1 MNLEKAIIENLSNPI
16 FVLDSE
22 GVVIELNPTA
32 RSLLGLSRGDSAHQV
47 LSQTTPQL
55 SQILQQMPVTS
66 QAGQEITVG
75 TGDIQQQFEVR
86 ISPFNDGSN
95 QLTSNIV
102 VLHEIKEG
110 QQLQHTVGHQSV
122 DITTLLS
129 VSNAISSTLQLEEMI
144 PIIAEQWVNAIG
156 VEGCALSQYDRRAD
170 AVITWLG
177 WSLSNLDRS
186 TIPGTTYL
194 LNDYPA
200 TRQVLGSRTP
210 FIINTRCPNSDPA
223 ETALMRE
230 KGIASLLMLPLVAGD
245 QVIGLVELYD
255 SEDIEFSE
263 ADIHLCE
270 AMADQVAVAIQNAM
284 RFEELQRHLTEQTA
298 LREVGQLITSSL
310 DLGTILSIL
319 AEQLAIMLDATS
331 TYIVSYDSSTKI
343 SSVEAEFYNIAAN
356 EKERVSVINLNV
368 VETDTDRLDAG
379 EIVQFH
385 ISDPGLTE
393 AEREHFLAYGG
404 QSALEIPV
412 QIKGQTIAFAEIWD
426 SRQKREFTPR
436 ELDLCQSIT
445 QQAAIAMQNAQLFT
459 LAQQEISEREKVE
472 DILRHQA
479 FHDPLTGLPN
489 RALFTKHLEHA
500 IARANRDEN
509 YVFAVLFLDLDRF
522 KNINDTRGH
531 AIGDKFLIEVANR
544 IKNCLRSVDA
554 VARMGGD
561 EFVCLLDAIDSV
573 IQAINVAE
581 RIQDSLDIPYEFD
594 GYELKTSASMGI
606 VTNSNVYRNQEEY
619 LRDADIAMR
628 RAKARGKACIE
639 VFDRTMREHV
649 LDQVAIENDLQNAIA
664 AQEFIVYYQPIIR
677 LDNGDIHGFEALLRW
692 QHPVKGLLTPT
703 GFLNVAEEVG
713 SIIPIN
719 LWVLYQS
726 HQQLL
731 MWQEEYYK
739 YFPEDGLPW
748 TISVNISNKLLS
760 QPALADELR
769 QITRNTPPESVRL
782 VLEITESAIVED
794 TQMASFTLLWLRELG
809 FDIHLDDFGTGYSS
823 LSYLSKLPI
832 DSIKIDRSFV
842 AKLTS
847 SKRDARM
854 VRTIILMAHELGKKV
869 IAEGIETKE
878 QFFALKKWGCD
889 YGQGYLFARPMD
901 INGIKAFVSKIY
913 TGVHAKTLK
922 K

>member
-1 MNLEKAIIENLSNPI
+1 MIKPMDLDKEVIENHSDPT

-22 GVVIELNPTA
+22 GIIIDLNPAAST
-32 RSLLGLSRGDSAHQV
+32 LLGLSRGSSAHQA
-47 LSQTTPQL
+47 LSETAPQL
-55 SQILQQMPVTS
+55 CDILEQIEVTAPS
-66 QAGQEITVG
+66 NHEITVG
-75 TGDIQQQFEVR
+75 PNETQQQFDVC
-86 ISPFNDGSN
+86 ISPFTPDSD
-95 QLTSNIV
+95 QLSSVIV
-102 VLHEIKEG
+102 VLQKVSESQPLGKVDEDS
-110 QQLQHTVGHQSV
+110 SV
-122 DITTLLS
+122 DLS
-129 VSNAISSTLQLEEMI
+129 ILMKVTNAISSTLQLEEMI

-156 VEGCALSQYDRRAD
+156 VEGCALSQYDNEKD

-177 WSLSNLDRS
+177 WSSSKLDRS
-186 TIPGTTYL
+186 TIPGTIYL
-194 LNDYPA
+194 LNEYPV

-210 FIINTRCPNSDPA
+210 YIVYAKDSNADPA
-223 ETALMRE
+223 EIALMRE
-230 KGIASLLMLPLVAGD
+230 NGIASLLMVPLIAGD
-245 QVIGLVELYD
+245 QVIGLAELYD
-255 SEDIEFSE
+255 SEDIEFSR
-263 ADIHLCE
+263 ADVNLCE

-284 RFEELQRHLTEQTA
+284 RFEELERHLTEQTA
-298 LREVGQLITSSL
+298 LKEVGQLITSSL

-331 TYIVSYDSSTKI
+331 TYIVSYDPATKI
-343 SSVEAEFYNIAAN
+343 SCVEAEFYSPTAN
-356 EKERVSVINLNV
+356 ELERESVINFNV
-368 VETDTDRLDAG
+368 VETDTNRLDTG

-385 ISDPGLTE
+385 ISDPEISE
-393 AEREHFLAYGG
+393 ADREHFQAYGG
-404 QSALEIPV
+404 QSVLEIPV

-426 SRQKREFTPR
+426 SRHKREFTPR
-436 ELDLCQSIT
+436 ELNLCQSIT

-459 LAQQEISEREKVE
+459 LAQEEISEREKVE
-472 DILRHQA
+472 DILRHRA

-489 RALFTKHLEHA
+489 RALFNNHLEHA
-500 IARANRDEN
+500 IARSKRDEN
-509 YVFAVLFLDLDRF
+509 YLFAVLFLDLDRF

-531 AIGDKFLIEVANR
+531 AVGDKFLIEIANR

-561 EFVCLLDAIDSV
+561 EFVCLFDAVDSV
-573 IQAINVAE
+573 IQAISIAE
-581 RIQDSLDIPYEFD
+581 RIQDSLDIPFEYK

-606 VTNSNVYRNQEEY
+606 VINSNVYRSQDEY

-639 VFDRTMREHV
+639 VFDKTMREHV
-649 LDQVAIENDLQNAIA
+649 LDQVAIENDLQAAIA
-664 AQEFIVYYQPIIR
+664 SQEFIVYYQPIMQ
-677 LDNGDIHGFEALLRW
+677 LDTGDIHGFEALLRW

-719 LWVLYQS
+719 LWVLSHS

-731 MWQEEYYK
+731 KWQTEYNK
-739 YFPEDGLPW
+739 LFPGGELPW

-769 QITRNTPPESVRL
+769 QITRNTPPKSVRL

-794 TQMASFTLLWLRELG
+794 TQSASFTLLWLRELG

-842 AKLTS
+842 AKITS
-847 SKRDARM
+847 SKRDSRM

-878 QFFALKKWGCD
+878 QFLTLKKWGCD

-901 INGIKAFVSKIY
+901 IDGIKKFVSKIY
-913 TGVHAKTLK
+913 S
-922 K
+922 

>member
-1 MNLEKAIIENLSNPI
+1 MNLDKAIIDNLNDPI
-16 FVLDSE
+16 LVLDSN
-22 GVVIELNPTA
+22 GVIIELNPTA
-32 RSLLGLSRGDSAHQV
+32 SSLLGLSRGNPAPQK

-55 SQILQQMPVTS
+55 SQILQQLPVTS
-66 QAGQEITVG
+66 PSGHEITIG
-75 TGDIQQQFEVR
+75 KGETQQKFEVR
-86 ISPFNDGSN
+86 ISPFTDGSN
-95 QLTSNIV
+95 HLTNSIV
-102 VLHEIKEG
+102 MLHEIKEC
-110 QQLQHTVGHQSV
+110 QQLQNTVGHQSV
-122 DITTLLS
+122 DLTTLLS
-129 VSNAISSTLQLEEMI
+129 ISNAISSTLQLEEMI

-156 VEGCALSQYDRRAD
+156 VEGCALSQYDREAD

-177 WSLSNLDRS
+177 WSSSNLDKS
-186 TIPGTTYL
+186 TMPGTIYL

-210 FIINTRCPNSDPA
+210 FITYTKDPNSDPS
-223 ETALMRE
+223 ETALMRD

-255 SEDIEFSE
+255 SEDMEFSD
-263 ADIHLCE
+263 ADIHLCV

-284 RFEELQRHLTEQTA
+284 RYKELERHLTEQTA
-298 LREVGQLITSSL
+298 LREAGQLITSSL

-319 AEQLAIMLDATS
+319 AEQLAIMMDATS
-331 TYIVSYDSSTKI
+331 TYIISYDPVTKI
-343 SSVEAEFYNIAAN
+343 SCVEAEFYSPAAN
-356 EKERVSVINLNV
+356 ENERESVINKNV
-368 VETDTDRLDAG
+368 VEKVTDRLDAG
-379 EIVQFH
+379 DIVQHH
-385 ISDPGLTE
+385 ISDPDLTE
-393 AEREHFLAYGG
+393 SKLEHFRAYGG

-412 QIKGQTIAFAEIWD
+412 QIKDQTIAYAEIWD
-426 SRQKREFTPR
+426 SRRKREFTPS
-436 ELDLCQSIT
+436 ELNLCQSIA
-445 QQAAIAMQNAQLFT
+445 QQAAIAMQNAQLFN

-479 FHDPLTGLPN
+479 FHDPLTKLPN
-489 RALFTKHLEHA
+489 RALFTERLEHA

-509 YVFAVLFLDLDRF
+509 YLFAVVFLDLDRF

-531 AIGDKFLIEVANR
+531 AVGDKFLIEVADR
-544 IKNCLRSVDA
+544 IKKCLRSVDA

-573 IQAINVAE
+573 IQAISIAE
-581 RIQDSLDIPYEFD
+581 RIQDSLDIPYELD

-606 VTNSNVYRNQEEY
+606 VTNSSVIRSQEEY

-628 RAKARGKACIE
+628 RAKVRGKACIE
-639 VFDRTMREHV
+639 VFDKTMRENV
-649 LDQVAIENDLQNAIA
+649 LHQVEIENDLQKAIA

-692 QHPVKGLLTPT
+692 QHPVKGLLSPA

-719 LWVLYQS
+719 LWVLSQS

-731 MWQEEYYK
+731 RWQEEYTK
-739 YFPEDGLPW
+739 FFPGNGLPW

-769 QITRNTPPESVRL
+769 QITRNTPPELVRL

-842 AKLTS
+842 AKVTS

-878 QFFALKKWGCD
+878 QFFTLKKWGCD

-901 INGIKAFVSKIY
+901 IDGIKAFVSKIY
-913 TGVHAKTLK
+913 S
-922 K
+922 